1 MSAQT
6 LNIIYDT
13 NYTSIVP
20 DGGFVDHP
28 FTKKTWFWDLLFWDL
43 NKKWDKKDWN
53 ETSENSQTQPQTQ
66 AQTQDNWQQAQQP
79 TDQTQQPAPQTQP
92 VANQT
97 QQAVQQN
104 QQAPQNNQA
113 KDEKKESPSFFDLLF
128 GDLNSEMKKKKPED
142 TANQQ
147 ANSNEQTSAPAQNA
161 SNSEATQQAPAVQE
175 NQTPAPQAEAAP
187 TQTAPVNTDQQ
198 TSKPADNTTTSQ
210 ATTSPTAQQAPAAA
224 NQQTSATADV
234 TATNQTPTP
243 QNPTNAGTLDIS
255 WKDIED
261 SKPKK
266 KKSWIDSMLDSVFW
280 PEESN
285 KKEEK
290 TNKADNSNSD
300 KKEISPE
307 EQKLTEKEKKEM
319 ELREQIKKVL
329 EIPDSEYKDSMLT
342 SDMRR
347 FIKQV
352 DEEYTSNMAD
362 FKSHIAPSY
371 WEYKSNWMNISGILW
386 KTYYTQRYPTYID
399 ALWTRDIMTIH
410 SKRDMSFFIYPEDD
424 AAMQAMLKRKSTQLK
439 AELNEAMSKWITIDK
454 EVEQQY
460 KDVELIREK
469 LSTREERY
477 FELSNYFTIYNT
489 DEVVLKEEW
498 KKFEQKI
505 GGYGISVK
513 SANHRMDEWMTSTLP
528 LCIDDLWISRSALTS
543 SLAWSFP
550 FISNDLVQN
559 TWIFYGL
566 NLHTWWLIIMDR
578 FSDAL
583 PNMNSVILATS
594 WAWKS
599 FTVKLEILRYLLNGI
614 DIIVIDPEN
623 EYKDLCEAVGGTYIN
638 IATNAQQYINPFDLP
653 PKIEDVEYGKWDLL
667 RSQIMTLIWLIQI
680 LIWKL
685 TPEEE
690 AILDKALQNTYA
702 LRGFS
707 FEEDDYEWKQPPLM
721 EDLMNIL
728 NGMEWWEQ
736 VWLRLSKY
744 VTGTFGKLFNN
755 YTNVD
760 INNRI
765 TVFSIRDLEEALKT
779 PAMYNVLNFIWTKVR
794 STKRQRL
801 LVCDEAWIMLQNDV
815 SANFMFSMTKRARK
829 YGLWI
834 TTISQ
839 DIEDFVRSPYW
850 KPIVSNSSV
859 QILLK
864 QSTTSIKSLNQ
875 LLGLSEAEQQK
886 LISCSVW
893 EWLIFAW
900 NQHIA
905 LRIVA
910 SPTEKEL
917 ITTDVKKK
925 NL

>member
-1 MSAQT
+1 M
-6 LNIIYDT
+6 LDT
-13 NYTSIVP
+13 VFWE
-20 DGGFVDHP
+20 DWE
-28 FTKKTWFWDLLFWDL
+28 KKSE
-43 NKKWDKKDWN
+43 KKAIDKKKDSSK
-53 ETSENSQTQPQTQ
+53 ETS
-66 AQTQDNWQQAQQP
+66 
-79 TDQTQQPAPQTQP
+79 
-92 VANQT
+92 
-97 QQAVQQN
+97 QQN
-104 QQAPQNNQA
+104 Q
-113 KDEKKESPSFFDLLF
+113 DE
-128 GDLNSEMKKKKPED
+128 
-142 TANQQ
+142 
-147 ANSNEQTSAPAQNA
+147 
-161 SNSEATQQAPAVQE
+161 
-175 NQTPAPQAEAAP
+175 
-187 TQTAPVNTDQQ
+187 
-198 TSKPADNTTTSQ
+198 
-210 ATTSPTAQQAPAAA
+210 
-224 NQQTSATADV
+224 
-234 TATNQTPTP
+234 
-243 QNPTNAGTLDIS
+243 
-255 WKDIED
+255 
-261 SKPKK
+261 
-266 KKSWIDSMLDSVFW
+266 
-280 PEESN
+280 
-285 KKEEK
+285 
-290 TNKADNSNSD
+290 NKA
-300 KKEISPE
+300 
-307 EQKLTEKEKKEM
+307 LTEKEKKAN
-319 ELREQIKKVL
+319 ELREQIKKIL
-329 EIPDSEYKDSMLT
+329 EIPDAEYKDSMIT

-371 WEYKSNWMNISGILW
+371 WEYKSNWMNISWILG

-399 ALWTRDIMTIH
+399 ALWTRDLMSMH
-410 SKRDMSFFIYPEDD
+410 AKWDMSFFIYPEDD

-439 AELNEAMSKWITIDK
+439 AELNEAMSKWITTDK

-460 KDVELIREK
+460 RDVELIREK

-489 DEVVLKEEW
+489 DENILKEDW

-505 GGYGISVK
+505 SGYGISVK
-513 SANHRMDEWMTSTLP
+513 TANHRMDEWMTSTLP
-528 LCIDDLWISRSALTS
+528 LCIDDLWISRSAVTS

-566 NLHTWWLIIMDR
+566 NLHTGWLIIMDR
-578 FSDAL
+578 FSDKL

-599 FTVKLEILRYLLNGI
+599 FTVKLEILRYLLNWI
-614 DIIVIDPEN
+614 DVIVIDPEN
-623 EYKDLCEAVGGTYIN
+623 EYKELCEAVWWTYIN

-667 RSQIMTLIWLIQI
+667 RSQIMTLIWLIEI

-685 TPEEE
+685 SPEEE

-702 LRGFS
+702 LRWFS
-707 FEEDDYEWKQPPLM
+707 LQDDDYEWKQPPLM

-728 NGMEWWEQ
+728 NGMEGWEQ

-744 VTGTFGKLFNN
+744 VTWTFGKLFNN

-765 TVFSIRDLEEALKT
+765 TVFSIRDLEDALKT

-794 STKRQRL
+794 SMKRQRL

-829 YGLWI
+829 YWLWI

-839 DIEDFVRSPYW
+839 DIEDFVRSPYG
-850 KPIVSNSSV
+850 KPIVSNSSI

-875 LLGLSEAEQQK
+875 LLWLSEAEQQK
-886 LISCSVW
+886 LISCGVW
-893 EWLIFAW
+893 EWLIFAG

-905 LRIVA
+905 LKIVA

>member
-1 MSAQT
+1 MA
-6 LNIIYDT
+6 
-13 NYTSIVP
+13 
-20 DGGFVDHP
+20 
-28 FTKKTWFWDLLFWDL
+28 
-43 NKKWDKKDWN
+43 
-53 ETSENSQTQPQTQ
+53 SQ
-66 AQTQDNWQQAQQP
+66 QDNTKTPW
-79 TDQTQQPAPQTQP
+79 
-92 VANQT
+92 
-97 QQAVQQN
+97 
-104 QQAPQNNQA
+104 
-113 KDEKKESPSFFDLLF
+113 FFDLLF
-128 GDLNSEMKKKKPED
+128 WNLNPQNKQWTKTEAVKENWNKDPN
-142 TANQQ
+142 NQQ
-147 ANSNEQTSAPAQNA
+147 LSQDKWA
-161 SNSEATQQAPAVQE
+161 
-175 NQTPAPQAEAAP
+175 
-187 TQTAPVNTDQQ
+187 NTDQ
-198 TSKPADNTTTSQ
+198 NT
-210 ATTSPTAQQAPAAA
+210 
-224 NQQTSATADV
+224 
-234 TATNQTPTP
+234 
-243 QNPTNAGTLDIS
+243 QNSNSNNEGLIIQNHEIAWSLDS
-255 WKDIED
+255 WWED
-261 SKPKK
+261 DTKKPKK
-266 KKSWIDSMLDSVFW
+266 KNWIDSMLDSVFW
-280 PEESN
+280 VDDEAKN
-285 KKEEK
+285 TKKSETKTSEK
-290 TNKADNSNSD
+290 NTKEG
-300 KKEISPE
+300 KKP
-307 EQKLTEKEKKEM
+307 TEREKKEND
-319 ELREQIKKVL
+319 LREQIKKLL
-329 EIPDSEYKDSMLT
+329 EIPDSEYKDSMIT

-352 DEEYTSNMAD
+352 DEEYTANIAD

-371 WEYKSNWMNISGILW
+371 WEYKSNEMNISGILW

-399 ALWTRDIMTIH
+399 ALRTRDLMSMHT
-410 SKRDMSFFIYPEDD
+410 KRDMSFFIYPEDD
-424 AAMQAMLKRKSTQLK
+424 SAMQAMLKRKSTQLK
-439 AELNEAMSKWITIDK
+439 AELNEAISKWITTDK

-460 KDVELIREK
+460 RDVELIREK

-489 DEVVLKEEW
+489 DEKILQEEW

-505 GGYGISVK
+505 SGYWISVK
-513 SANHRMDEWMTSTLP
+513 TANHRMDEWMTSTLP
-528 LCIDDLWISRSALTS
+528 LCIDDLWIGRSAVTS

-559 TWIFYGL
+559 SWIFYGL

-578 FSDAL
+578 FNNKL

-599 FTVKLEILRYLLNGI
+599 FTVKLEILRYLLNWI

-653 PKIEDVEYGKWDLL
+653 PKIEDVEYWKWDLL
-667 RSQIMTLIWLIQI
+667 RSQIMTLIWLVQI

-685 TPEEE
+685 TAEEE
-690 AILDKALQNTYA
+690 AVLDKALQNTYA
-702 LRGFS
+702 LRWFS
-707 FEEDDYEWKQPPLM
+707 LEDDDYEWKQPPLM

-728 NGMEWWEQ
+728 NGMDGWEQ

-744 VTGTFGKLFNN
+744 ATWTFGKLFNN

-765 TVFSIRDLEEALKT
+765 TVFSIRDLEDALKT
-779 PAMYNVLNFIWTKVR
+779 PAMYNVLNFIRTKVR
-794 STKRQRL
+794 SAKRQRL
-801 LVCDEAWIMLQNDV
+801 LVCDEARIMLQNDV

-829 YGLWI
+829 YWLWI

-839 DIEDFVRSPYW
+839 DIEDFVRSPYG
-850 KPIVSNSSV
+850 KPIVSNSSI

-886 LISCSVW
+886 LISCGVW
-893 EWLIFAW
+893 EWLIFAG

-905 LRIVA
+905 LKIIA
-910 SPTEKEL
+910 SPIEKEL

>member
-1 MSAQT
+1 MSAQI

-13 NYTSIVP
+13 NYTTIVP
-20 DGGFVDHP
+20 DWGFVDHS
-28 FTKKTWFWDLLFWDL
+28 FQWKKLW
-43 NKKWDKKDWN
+43 
-53 ETSENSQTQPQTQ
+53 
-66 AQTQDNWQQAQQP
+66 
-79 TDQTQQPAPQTQP
+79 
-92 VANQT
+92 
-97 QQAVQQN
+97 
-104 QQAPQNNQA
+104 
-113 KDEKKESPSFFDLLF
+113 FFDLLF
-128 GDLNSEMKKKKPED
+128 GDINKNSDNSSNKWNKNDSSKDTEVQNQNASSQEKQQLQTKTQSKVENKKEKTPWFFDLLFWDLGKKPENSSGEAL
-142 TANQQ
+142 TNQQ
-147 ANSNEQTSAPAQNA
+147 AQTGTTTPEAQASTTQVNSGIDVNTNEQDNNHPRDDNSNAVENTITQN
-161 SNSEATQQAPAVQE
+161 SN
-175 NQTPAPQAEAAP
+175 
-187 TQTAPVNTDQQ
+187 
-198 TSKPADNTTTSQ
+198 
-210 ATTSPTAQQAPAAA
+210 
-224 NQQTSATADV
+224 
-234 TATNQTPTP
+234 
-243 QNPTNAGTLDIS
+243 TLDIS
-255 WKDIED
+255 SNDIEE
-261 SKPKK
+261 SKPQK

-280 PEESN
+280 PDDSSKKDDKKWKESN
-285 KKEEK
+285 KKSE
-290 TNKADNSNSD
+290 
-300 KKEISPE
+300 KKEEASE
-307 EQKLTEKEKKEM
+307 WQEKLTEQEKKAN
-319 ELREQIKKVL
+319 ELREQIKKIL

-347 FIKQV
+347 FIKKV
-352 DEEYTSNMAD
+352 DEEYTKNIAD

-399 ALWTRDIMTIH
+399 ALWTRDLMTMH
-410 SKRDMSFFIYPEDD
+410 TKWDMSFFIYPEDD

-439 AELNEAMSKWITIDK
+439 AELNEAMSKWITTDK

-460 KDVELIREK
+460 RDVELIREK

-489 DEVVLKEEW
+489 DENILKEDW

-505 GGYGISVK
+505 SGYGISVK
-513 SANHRMDEWMTSTLP
+513 TANHRMDEWMTSTLP
-528 LCIDDLWISRSALTS
+528 LCIDDLWISRSAVTS

-566 NLHTWWLIIMDR
+566 NLHTWGLVIMDR
-578 FSDAL
+578 FSDRL

-599 FTVKLEILRYLLNGI
+599 FTVKLEILRYLLNWI

-623 EYKDLCEAVGGTYIN
+623 EYKELCEAVWWTYIN

-690 AILDKALQNTYA
+690 AVLDKALQNTYA
-702 LRGFS
+702 LRWFS
-707 FEEDDYEWKQPPLM
+707 LQDDDYEWKQPPLM

-728 NGMEWWEQ
+728 NGMDGWEQ
-736 VWLRLSKY
+736 VGLRLSKY
-744 VTGTFGKLFNN
+744 VTWTFGKLFNN

-765 TVFSIRDLEEALKT
+765 TVFSIRDLEDALKT
-779 PAMYNVLNFIWTKVR
+779 PAMYNVLNFIRTKVR
-794 STKRQRL
+794 SAKRQRL

-829 YGLWI
+829 YWLWI

-839 DIEDFVRSPYW
+839 DIEDFVRSPYG
-850 KPIVSNSSV
+850 KPIVSNSSI

-875 LLGLSEAEQQK
+875 LLWLSEAEQQK
-886 LISCSVW
+886 LISCGVW
-893 EWLIFAW
+893 EWLIFVG

-910 SPTEKEL
+910 SPTEREL

>member
-1 MSAQT
+1 MPAQT
-6 LNIIYDT
+6 LNIVYDT
-13 NYTSIVP
+13 NYTNIFS
-20 DGGFVDHP
+20 GWGFVNHNFP
-28 FTKKTWFWDLLFWDL
+28 ISTEKVWFFGSLFWGSKKNNDAQ
-43 NKKWDKKDWN
+43 NKVEWKEN
-53 ETSENSQTQPQTQ
+53 QTNTENSTQPQKTP
-66 AQTQDNWQQAQQP
+66 W
-79 TDQTQQPAPQTQP
+79 
-92 VANQT
+92 
-97 QQAVQQN
+97 
-104 QQAPQNNQA
+104 
-113 KDEKKESPSFFDLLF
+113 FFDLLF
-128 GDLNSEMKKKKPED
+128 GPLSSSKKDQPSKAENPATQNTAWKEEVKQNSTNPTTNPTENSN
-142 TANQQ
+142 TQ
-147 ANSNEQTSAPAQNA
+147 ANPNQNKWEK
-161 SNSEATQQAPAVQE
+161 SVDSITNGHEISQK
-175 NQTPAPQAEAAP
+175 AE
-187 TQTAPVNTDQQ
+187 
-198 TSKPADNTTTSQ
+198 
-210 ATTSPTAQQAPAAA
+210 
-224 NQQTSATADV
+224 
-234 TATNQTPTP
+234 
-243 QNPTNAGTLDIS
+243 S
-255 WKDIED
+255 WKD
-261 SKPKK
+261 SKNWEKK
-266 KKSWIDSMLDSVFW
+266 KNWLDSMLDGIFW
-280 PEESN
+280 VDDSPKKDTEKTQKEKENWN
-285 KKEEK
+285 KKETVE
-290 TNKADNSNSD
+290 
-300 KKEISPE
+300 
-307 EQKLTEKEKKEM
+307 EKKMTENEKKAK
-319 ELREQIKKVL
+319 ELREQIRKIL
-329 EIPDSEYKDSMLT
+329 EIPDSEYKDSMIT

-371 WEYKSNWMNISGILW
+371 WEYKSNLMNISGIVW
-386 KTYYTQRYPTYID
+386 KTYYAQRYPTYID
-399 ALWTRDIMTIH
+399 ALWTRDLMTMH
-410 SKRDMSFFIYPEDD
+410 AKRDMSFFIYPEDD
-424 AAMQAMLKRKSTQLK
+424 ASMQAMLKRKSTQLK
-439 AELNEAMSKWITIDK
+439 AELNEAISKWITTDK

-460 KDVELIREK
+460 RDVELIREK

-489 DEVVLKEEW
+489 DDNVLREDG
-498 KKFEQKI
+498 KKFEQKMSW
-505 GGYGISVK
+505 YGISVK
-513 SANHRMDEWMTSTLP
+513 NATHRMDEWMTSTLP
-528 LCIDDLWISRSALTS
+528 LCIDDLWISRSAVTS

-559 TWIFYGL
+559 SWIFYWL

-578 FSDAL
+578 FSDKF

-599 FTVKLEILRYLLNGI
+599 FTVKLEVLRYLLNWI

-623 EYKDLCEAVGGTYIN
+623 EYKDLCEAVGWTYIN

-653 PKIEDVEYGKWDLL
+653 PRIEDVEYWKWDLL

-685 TPEEE
+685 SAEEE
-690 AILDKALQNTYA
+690 AVLDKALQNTYA

-707 FEEDDYEWKQPPLM
+707 LEDDDYEWKQPPLM
-721 EDLMNIL
+721 EDLMNVL
-728 NGMEWWEQ
+728 NWMEWWEQ

-744 VTGTFGKLFNN
+744 ATWTFWKLFNN

-760 INNRI
+760 INNHI
-765 TVFSIRDLEEALKT
+765 TVFSIRDLEDALKT
-779 PAMYNVLNFIWTKVR
+779 PAMYNVLNFIRTKVR
-794 STKRQRL
+794 SMKRQRL

-829 YGLWI
+829 YWLWI

-839 DIEDFVRSPYW
+839 DIEDFVRSPYG
-850 KPIVSNSSV
+850 KPIVSNASV

-905 LRIVA
+905 LKIIA

-917 ITTDVKKK
+917 ITTDIKKK
-925 NL
+925 SL

>member
-13 NYTSIVP
+13 NYTSIIN
-20 DGGFVDHP
+20 GWGFVDHQ
-28 FTKKTWFWDLLFWDL
+28 FSVSESKKWWLFGSLFW
-43 NKKWDKKDWN
+43 WN
-53 ETSENSQTQPQTQ
+53 SNSSTQQTTTNQQTT
-66 AQTQDNWQQAQQP
+66 TQDQSAQQWNKTP
-79 TDQTQQPAPQTQP
+79 G
-92 VANQT
+92 
-97 QQAVQQN
+97 
-104 QQAPQNNQA
+104 
-113 KDEKKESPSFFDLLF
+113 FFDLLF
-128 GDLNSEMKKKKPED
+128 GPLNS
-142 TANQQ
+142 NQQ
-147 ANSNEQTSAPAQNA
+147 ASTPTAQNQVQQANNSTPAQN
-161 SNSEATQQAPAVQE
+161 VQWW
-175 NQTPAPQAEAAP
+175 NP
-187 TQTAPVNTDQQ
+187 TETKDET
-198 TSKPADNTTTSQ
+198 
-210 ATTSPTAQQAPAAA
+210 
-224 NQQTSATADV
+224 
-234 TATNQTPTP
+234 TP
-243 QNPTNAGTLDIS
+243 QNQTVPETQA
-255 WKDIED
+255 
-261 SKPKK
+261 SKEAEQIPQKK

-280 PEESN
+280 TDDWSKKN
-285 KKEEK
+285 KKS
-290 TNKADNSNSD
+290 DNSQKDSSNSSEPSEED
-300 KKEISPE
+300 QKKLS
-307 EQKLTEKEKKEM
+307 EQERKAN
-319 ELREQIKKVL
+319 ELREQIRKVL
-329 EIPDSEYKDSMLT
+329 EIPDSEYKDSMIT

-347 FIKQV
+347 FIKKV
-352 DEEYTSNMAD
+352 DEEYTANIAD

-371 WEYKSNWMNISGILW
+371 WEYKSNLMNISGILW

-399 ALWTRDIMTIH
+399 ALWTRDLMTMH
-410 SKRDMSFFIYPEDD
+410 AKWDMSFFIYPEDD
-424 AAMQAMLKRKSTQLK
+424 TAMQAMLKRKSTQLK
-439 AELNEAMSKWITIDK
+439 AELNEAIWKWITTDK

-460 KDVELIREK
+460 RDVELIREK

-489 DEVVLKEEW
+489 DETTLREDG
-498 KKFEQKI
+498 KKFEQKVS
-505 GGYGISVK
+505 GYWIAVK
-513 SANHRMDEWMTSTLP
+513 NAIQRMDEWMTSTLP
-528 LCIDDLWISRSALTS
+528 LCIDDLGITRSAVTS
-543 SLAWSFP
+543 SLAGSFP

-559 TWIFYGL
+559 TGIFYGL
-566 NLHTWWLIIMDR
+566 NLHTWWLVIMDR
-578 FSDAL
+578 FNNRL

-599 FTVKLEILRYLLNGI
+599 FTVKLEILRYLMNWI

-623 EYKDLCEAVGGTYIN
+623 EYKELCEAVWGTYIN

-667 RSQIMTLIWLIQI
+667 RSQIMTLIWLVQI

-685 TPEEE
+685 SAEEE
-690 AILDKALQNTYA
+690 AVLDKALQNTYA

-707 FEEDDYEWKQPPLM
+707 FDDDDYEWKQPPLM
-721 EDLMNIL
+721 EDLMNVL
-728 NGMEWWEQ
+728 NWMEWWEQ

-744 VTGTFGKLFNN
+744 ATWTFGKLFNN

-760 INNRI
+760 INNHI

-779 PAMYNVLNFIWTKVR
+779 PAMYNILNFIWTKVR
-794 STKRQRL
+794 SMKRQRL

-829 YGLWI
+829 YWLWI

-850 KPIVSNSSV
+850 KPIVSNSSI

-886 LISCSVW
+886 LISCWIW
-893 EWLIFAW
+893 EWLIFAG

-905 LRIVA
+905 IKIVA
-910 SPTEKEL
+910 SPTEKEM

-925 NL
+925 SL

>member
-1 MSAQT
+1 MQT
-6 LNIIYDT
+6 
-13 NYTSIVP
+13 
-20 DGGFVDHP
+20 
-28 FTKKTWFWDLLFWDL
+28 
-43 NKKWDKKDWN
+43 
-53 ETSENSQTQPQTQ
+53 
-66 AQTQDNWQQAQQP
+66 
-79 TDQTQQPAPQTQP
+79 
-92 VANQT
+92 
-97 QQAVQQN
+97 
-104 QQAPQNNQA
+104 
-113 KDEKKESPSFFDLLF
+113 
-128 GDLNSEMKKKKPED
+128 
-142 TANQQ
+142 
-147 ANSNEQTSAPAQNA
+147 
-161 SNSEATQQAPAVQE
+161 
-175 NQTPAPQAEAAP
+175 
-187 TQTAPVNTDQQ
+187 
-198 TSKPADNTTTSQ
+198 
-210 ATTSPTAQQAPAAA
+210 
-224 NQQTSATADV
+224 
-234 TATNQTPTP
+234 
-243 QNPTNAGTLDIS
+243 
-255 WKDIED
+255 
-261 SKPKK
+261 
-266 KKSWIDSMLDSVFW
+266 
-280 PEESN
+280 
-285 KKEEK
+285 
-290 TNKADNSNSD
+290 
-300 KKEISPE
+300 
-307 EQKLTEKEKKEM
+307 
-319 ELREQIKKVL
+319 
-329 EIPDSEYKDSMLT
+329 
-342 SDMRR
+342 
-347 FIKQV
+347 
-352 DEEYTSNMAD
+352 
-362 FKSHIAPSY
+362 
-371 WEYKSNWMNISGILW
+371 
-386 KTYYTQRYPTYID
+386 
-399 ALWTRDIMTIH
+399 
-410 SKRDMSFFIYPEDD
+410 
-424 AAMQAMLKRKSTQLK
+424 MLKRKSTQLK
-439 AELNEAMSKWITIDK
+439 AELNEAMSKWITTDK
-454 EVEQQY
+454 ELEQQY
-460 KDVELIREK
+460 RDVELIREK

-489 DEVVLKEEW
+489 DENLLKEEW
-498 KKFEQKI
+498 KKYEQKI
-505 GGYGISVK
+505 SGYWIAVK

-528 LCIDDLWISRSALTS
+528 LCIDDLWISRSAVTS

-578 FSDAL
+578 FSDKL

-599 FTVKLEILRYLLNGI
+599 FTVKLEILRYLLNWI

-623 EYKDLCEAVGGTYIN
+623 EYKDLCEAVGWTYIN

-707 FEEDDYEWKQPPLM
+707 LEDDDYEWKQPPLM

-728 NGMEWWEQ
+728 NWMAWGEQ
-736 VWLRLSKY
+736 IWLRLSKY
-744 VTGTFGKLFNN
+744 VTWTFWKLFNN

-765 TVFSIRDLEEALKT
+765 TVFSIRDLEDALKT
-779 PAMYNVLNFIWTKVR
+779 PAMYNVLNFIRTKVR
-794 STKRQRL
+794 SMKRQRL

-829 YGLWI
+829 YWLWI

-839 DIEDFVRSPYW
+839 DIEDFVRSPYG
-850 KPIVSNSSV
+850 KPIVSNSSI

-886 LISCSVW
+886 LISCSIW
-893 EWLIFAW
+893 EWLIFAG

-905 LRIVA
+905 LKIVA

-925 NL
+925 SL